1 MEILDRLLKNN
12 ANGDK
17 KSYLVGLERGR
28 IWASEDADYFTM
40 KEWGDLQ
47 LNEIEAILPKEEELH
62 FRILSHESPL
72 EWEEYVKGW
81 IEGVKE
87 IASRY

>member
-1 MEILDRLLKNN
+1 MEIINRLLGIN

-17 KSYLVGLERGR
+17 KSYLIGLERGR

-40 KEWGDLQ
+40 REWGQ
-47 LNEIEAILPKEEELH
+47 LNLREIEAVLPNNEETH
-62 FRILSHESPL
+62 FMILSSESPL
-72 EWEEYVKGW
+72 EWESYVKGW

>member
-1 MEILDRLLKNN
+1 MELINRLLGNN

-17 KSYLVGLERGR
+17 KSYLIGLERGR

-40 KEWGDLQ
+40 REWGDIDPREL
-47 LNEIEAILPKEEELH
+47 EAVLPHEEEMH
-62 FRILSHESPL
+62 FRILSDESPL
-72 EWEEYVKGW
+72 EWEAYVKGW